1 LHARKVEKEERMK
14 NLSVAVLL
22 AVFLFAGCVVAPGH
36 RGSGVVVV
44 PALPEIVVLES
55 EPYYYHGGYHYYYQ
69 NDRWSYSTS
78 RSGPWVELPRERYP
92 KETRFKG
99 KGHGRDKGDERDR
112 GEKRG
117 HDKRDRD

>member
-1 LHARKVEKEERMK
+1 MK
-14 NLSVAVLL
+14 NLLVAVLL
-22 AVFLFAGCVVAPGH
+22 AMFLFPGCVVGPGP

-44 PALPEIVVLES
+44 PALPSVVVLES
-55 EPYYYHGGYHYYYQ
+55 EPYYYYGGYHYFYQ

-78 RSGPWVELPRERYP
+78 RSGPWVELPRDRYP

-99 KGHGRDKGDERDR
+99 RGDERER

-117 HDKRDRD
+117 HDKRD

>member
-1 LHARKVEKEERMK
+1 MK
-14 NLSVAVLL
+14 KIIPVVLL
-22 AVFLFAGCVVAPGH
+22 GAFLFAGCVVAPAH

-44 PALPEIVVLES
+44 PALPSIVVLES

-78 RSGPWVELPRERYP
+78 RSGPWVELPRDRYP
-92 KETRFKG
+92 RETRFKG
-99 KGHGRDKGDERDR
+99 RDHDRGR